1 ICSVILS
8 CVLLAAIVAADSNLD
23 YSNLMEKGRA
33 EYRSGQFA
41 AAAVSLN
48 SALRALARSDY
59 PERAKT
65 LVALGDAYICIDEL
79 SKADRVYRES
89 LALYEKLDD
98 KKQTALVLR
107 DLGAVYSL
115 QRRDDDALRVLQ
127 RALKLTKTS
136 HEASLEVEVLNVTG

>member
-1 ICSVILS
+1 MKIHHGRRIIVSTRTGVPMLRMICSVILS
-8 CVLLAAIVAADSNLD
+8 CALLPAIVAADSNLD

-41 AAAVSLN
+41 AAAASLN

-59 PERAKT
+59 PERAKA
-65 LVALGDAYICIDEL
+65 LAALGDVYISGDEL
-79 SKADRVYRES
+79 PKADQVYRES

-98 KKQTALVLR
+98 KRQTAVVLR

-115 QRRDDDALRVLQ
+115 Q
-127 RALKLTKTS
+127 
-136 HEASLEVEVLNVTG
+136 